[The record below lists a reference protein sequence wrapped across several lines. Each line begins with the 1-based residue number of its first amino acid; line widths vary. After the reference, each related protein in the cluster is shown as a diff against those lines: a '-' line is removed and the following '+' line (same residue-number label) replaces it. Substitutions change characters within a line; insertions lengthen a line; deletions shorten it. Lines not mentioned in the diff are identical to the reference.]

1 MKKSRTKS
9 KKTSRIILDILL
21 VWILVGICIA
31 CSPIKR
37 YNRLIT
43 KYPLLEDTTTSIRM
57 VHDTITTITTD
68 RTADTVFTVQRKKDT
83 VFWVQDHD
91 SIIIK
96 YRRYFDTVMI
106 EAECPPDTIIEIRKV
121 PYITKTIRQK
131 QPPKKDS
138 FPWIWIAVIVV
149 SGGIV
154 YGTIRRLL
162 R

>member
-1 MKKSRTKS
+1 MKIHRLVLDF
-9 KKTSRIILDILL
+9 IIIWVLI
-21 VWILVGICIA
+21 GICIA

-37 YNRLIT
+37 YNRLIN
-43 KYPLLEDTTTSIRM
+43 KYPLLEDTMTTIRV

-68 RTADTVFTVQRKKDT
+68 KQADTSFTVQNKKDT
-83 VFWVQDHD
+83 VFWVINHD

-106 EAECPPDTIIEIRKV
+106 QAECPPDTIIEIRKV
-121 PYITKTIRQK
+121 PYITKTIRA
-131 QPPKKDS
+131 KKPTKKENN
-138 FPWIWIAVIVV
+138 FPWIWITVIVV